1 MTNFNL
7 PTYDDPRA
15 WIDSQRKHNR
25 DWSSIRFLLRDNEK
39 ELTQRLKENEE
50 DNFWPAMSSQ
60 DWFALV
66 SFMEDREKRRI
77 ALKSMK
83 GLSTLQGQGQNNG
96 MSIPTGRNSAWQ
108 LYKKH
113 LKDDK
118 HFKDESIEGIEK
130 SCLRILR
137 NLSDNTTNMD
147 PVKGLVVGNVQ
158 SGKTAN
164 MTGLMAMAAD
174 WGWNMFIILSGTIDN
189 LRKQTQERVFSDL
202 NNNRCILHWNSLSY
216 LTKNMPVGDNAADKD
231 FQSGSNHNQRYM
243 TVCLK
248 NAVRLKGLIQWLQK
262 DPNTQKLMKIL
273 VIEDEADQASINT
286 YDINGSKSTEIN
298 RLLCN
303 LVNGLDEKDKP
314 SKAKYMAM
322 NYVGYTA
329 TPYANVLND
338 SSRDSLYPRNFITT
352 LPVSDEYFG
361 PQQIFGTED
370 GMYDGLDIIRNIS
383 DTDED
388 QIKDIHN
395 GVSSRLPESLKD
407 AICWFICCVSCIR
420 TWGEKAK
427 PYSML
432 IHTRQKT
439 DHHALLAQAV
449 EGWIRNQN
457 IDSLVRRCSNVWGEE
472 KRFDRSALL
481 EQYPDYGR
489 KASDIHDLPDFSDI
503 EGEIRNMMTGERISF
518 IEMDKDKDPVYH
530 NGLHLCID
538 NCKNNGIEND
548 EHIRLLYPTKEQL
561 SSMKSAPA
569 FIVIGGATLSRGLTL
584 EGLVSTYF
592 LRTVKQADTLMQMGR
607 WFGYRTGYEVLPRVW
622 MDYPTRSKFEY
633 LAEMDQN
640 FRDGLKEMEVLG
652 RTPADFGPRIQ
663 KSPKR
668 FRITARSR
676 MQSAEDTYLDYSG
689 TFLQTFMFDNDAS
702 VLQSNLDVTQ
712 NFLNGLGKPEDPS
725 KYMRPAL
732 VWRNV
737 SFNIV
742 RGYINQYKFQT
753 RMKTLNDLDPLM
765 EWVEKLT
772 DKNVLKNWNVVLAGI
787 DDDKADRFT
796 FNGGSIAKVNRTLK
810 KNRPDKT
817 ILNIGVL
824 RNPEDILADIN
835 KDEISLEVKKELDD
849 PQGKSAK
856 VLRSRAGLG
865 RTPQLIIYIVD
876 KNSAPA
882 NPSSTTR
889 EALNSPVDI
898 AGICINIPGEA
909 EKDDSSTTV
918 SIHVKPEDDTLIK
931 FSDSDL

>member
-1 MTNFNL
+1 MNFNL

-15 WIDSQRKHNR
+15 WIEKQRKNNR
-25 DWSSIRFLLRDNEK
+25 DWDHIKFLLKQNEK
-39 ELTQRLKENEE
+39 ELSARLQEKKEE
-50 DNFWPAMSSQ
+50 DFWPVMTSE

-66 SFMEDREKRRI
+66 SFMEDREKRKD

-83 GLSTLQGQGQNNG
+83 GLSILQGQGQNNG
-96 MSIPTGRNSAWQ
+96 MTIPTSRNSAWQ

-113 LKDDK
+113 LKEDK
-118 HFKDESIEGIEK
+118 HFKDESIEGIEE
-130 SCLRILR
+130 SCFKILK
-137 NLSDNTTNMD
+137 NLSSNTTNMD

-174 WGWNMFIILSGTIDN
+174 WGWNMFIILSGTIDS

-202 NNNRCILHWNSLSY
+202 NNNRCTLHWNSLLY
-216 LTKNMPVGDNAADKD
+216 LAKNMPKEDNAAAKN
-231 FQSGSNHNQRYM
+231 FQYGNNQRYM

-262 DPNTQKLMKIL
+262 DPNTQRLMRIL

-286 YDINGSKSTEIN
+286 YDVNGTQKTEIN

-303 LVNGLDEKDKP
+303 LVNGMDENGNP
-314 SKAKYMAM
+314 SKAKFMAM

-338 SSRDSLYPRNFITT
+338 SSRDSLYPSNFITT

-361 PQQIFGTED
+361 PQQIFGTQD
-370 GMYDGLDIIRNIS
+370 GMYDGLDIIRTIS
-383 DTDED
+383 NSDENE
-388 QIKDIHN
+388 IKNIHN
-395 GVSSRLPESLKD
+395 GLSSELPESLKD
-407 AICWFICCVSCIR
+407 AICWFICSVSCIR
-420 TWGEKAK
+420 TWGGEAK

-432 IHTRQKT
+432 IHTSQKT
-439 DHHALLAQAV
+439 DHHMMIADAVENWIKYQNVDNLVKRCSEVWDKEKSFDKNALL
-449 EGWIRNQN
+449 
-457 IDSLVRRCSNVWGEE
+457 D
-472 KRFDRSALL
+472 
-481 EQYPDYGR
+481 QYPDYGR
-489 KASDIHDLPDFSDI
+489 NPSEIHDLPDFADI
-503 EGEIRNMMTGERISF
+503 EGEIRKMMGGYRISF

-530 NGLHLCID
+530 NGIHLCID
-538 NCKNNGIEND
+538 NCKNNGIIND
-548 EHIRLLYPTKEQL
+548 EYLRLLYPNKNQL
-561 SSMKSAPA
+561 AGMSAAPA

-622 MDYPTRSKFEY
+622 MDYPTRCKFEY

-640 FRDGLKEMEVLG
+640 FRDGIKEMEILG

-689 TFLQTFMFDNDAS
+689 TYLQTFLFDRDAAI
-702 VLQSNLDVTQ
+702 LQSNLDATRD
-712 NFLNGLGKPEDPS
+712 FLNGLGKPEDPS
-725 KYMRPAL
+725 KYLRAAM

-737 SFNIV
+737 GFDVV
-742 RGYINQYKFQT
+742 RSYIDQYKFQA

-765 EWVEKLT
+765 EWIEKLT
-772 DKNVLKNWNVVLAGI
+772 DKKVLKNWNVILAGI
-787 DDDKADRFT
+787 DDANAPKFT
-796 FNGGSIAKVNRTLK
+796 FKGGSIAKVNRTLK
-810 KNRPDKT
+810 KNRPDKS
-817 ILNIGVL
+817 ILDIGVL

-835 KDEISLEVKKELDD
+835 MDEISPKVKDELKD
-849 PQGKSAK
+849 PKDKSAK
-856 VLRSRAGLG
+856 VLRAHAGLG

-882 NPSSTTR
+882 NPNSTTR
-889 EALNSPVDI
+889 EALDSPVDI

-909 EKDDSSTTV
+909 DKNDSETTV

-931 FSDSDL
+931 FSDSNL